1 MIKNWLKIILL
12 ASTGVAAALAEA
24 AGYPIID
31 AHSQFDEDVT
41 AEQVVRLVRQAGIQ
55 SVIIAARGETSTE
68 QVVRLAKQF
77 PGCFVPAVRS
87 KGRSYDENRKG
98 YYRMLE
104 EQLAMPGFKAMA
116 EILLVHAPKGKRAP
130 EVNVAANSRQAQA
143 AISAA
148 IARGWPV
155 VLHYEFRWL
164 GQTRGDS
171 AKTERMQELES
182 LLRQHPS
189 HPVALIHL
197 GQLDASEA
205 DELLARHA
213 NLHLLT
219 SHANSLIDEKS
230 KQPWSLMLADGKVTP
245 EWKTVLLRYPDRFIL
260 AFDNV
265 WPEHW
270 DEPYSQQVAL
280 WQQALLDLPEA
291 AAHALSHGNAERLW
305 RLGPAEKSVC
315 QPRN

>member
-1 MIKNWLKIILL
+1 MIKSCLKIIFF
-12 ASTGVAAALAEA
+12 ASIGATAALAEA
-24 AGYPIID
+24 ARYPLID
-31 AHSQFDEDVT
+31 AHSQFDEDVSV
-41 AEQVVRLVRQAGIQ
+41 EQVVRLTRQAGIQ
-55 SVIIAARGETSTE
+55 SVIIAARGETSSE
-68 QVVRLAKQF
+68 QIVRLAQQH

-104 EQLAMPGFKAMA
+104 EQLGMPGFKAMA

-130 EVNVAANSRQAQA
+130 EVNVAANSPQAQA

-164 GQTRGDS
+164 GQTRGEK
-171 AKTERMQELES
+171 AKAERMQELES

-189 HPVALIHL
+189 HPFALIHL

-205 DELLARHA
+205 SDLLARHG

-219 SHANSLIDEKS
+219 SHANSLVDEKS
-230 KQPWSLMLADGKVTP
+230 KQPWSLMLAEGKITP
-245 EWKTVLLRYPDRFIL
+245 EWKTVLLRHPDRFIM

-270 DEPYSQQVAL
+270 GEPYSQQAAL
-280 WQQALLDLPEA
+280 WQQALQDLPEA
-291 AAHALSHGNAERLW
+291 SAHALSHGNAERLW
-305 RLGPAEKSVC
+305 RLEPVQNSVC
-315 QPRN
+315 QPTN